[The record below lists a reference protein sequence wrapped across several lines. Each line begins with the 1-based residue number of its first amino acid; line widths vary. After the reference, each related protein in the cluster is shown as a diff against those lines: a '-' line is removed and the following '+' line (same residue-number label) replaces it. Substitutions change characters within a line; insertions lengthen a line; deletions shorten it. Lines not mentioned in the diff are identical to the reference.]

1 MGEGRGDGARVKLL
15 RHLAWSELAMRVT
28 YDPEA
33 DVLYLRLRDATV
45 DESEEVAPNLVVDL
59 DEDGR
64 AVGIEIGA
72 ASRQLAGNPLS
83 LSVEL
88 LCAEPAEAP
97 A

>member
-1 MGEGRGDGARVKLL
+1 
-15 RHLAWSELAMRVT
+15 MRVT

-33 DVLYLRLRDATV
+33 DVLYLRLREGTV

-59 DEDGR
+59 DERGL
-64 AVGIEIGA
+64 ALGIEIGA
-72 ASRQLAGNPLS
+72 ASRQLGGNPLT

-88 LCAEPAEAP
+88 LRPEPAEKTDAL